1 MTSFNKVLASLI
13 TLLAQTPAREKLCR
27 FFQYFG
33 KYLASVYQ
41 LRLDANPHMHNQL
54 SLSIKKADT
63 VWASMALARKI
74 LRFGPSI
81 NTTKTFIL
89 NTIEI
94 IKGQNK

>member
-1 MTSFNKVLASLI
+1 
-13 TLLAQTPAREKLCR
+13 
-27 FFQYFG
+27 
-33 KYLASVYQ
+33 
-41 LRLDANPHMHNQL
+41 MHNQL